1 MTSSIRAPGGH
12 NTKPARSGKSAAP
25 LVADFSFET
34 GQIAAGFRI
43 VAGVDEAGRGPLAG
57 PVVAAAVVLNPD
69 SIPPGLADSKV
80 LSASRREALFDQ
92 ILHSS
97 SAVGIGMASAREIDA
112 LNIRQ
117 ATFAAMRRAICALAW
132 MPDYALIDGRDVPPG
147 LPCPARA
154 IVKGDA
160 RALSIAAASIVAKV
174 VRDRA
179 MTRLSQSYPHYGFEK
194 HAGYPTA
201 AHRAALTKSG
211 PCPFHRM
218 SFAPLKAAQ

>member
-1 MTSSIRAPGGH
+1 MTSSI
-12 NTKPARSGKSAAP
+12 PASRSRKARPTQNGKGP
-25 LVADFSFET
+25 TPPVADFSFET
-34 GQIAAGFRI
+34 GRIAAGFRI
-43 VAGVDEAGRGPLAG
+43 IAGVDEAGRGPLAG

-97 SAVGIGMASAREIDA
+97 SAVGIGMAPAKEIDA
-112 LNIRQ
+112 INIRQ
-117 ATFAAMRRAICALAW
+117 ATFAAMRRAVCAMAW
-132 MPDYALIDGRDVPPG
+132 EPDYALIDGRDVPPG
-147 LPCPARA
+147 LPCPASA

-174 VRDRA
+174 VRDRT
-179 MTRLSQSYPHYGFEK
+179 MTRLSLSYPHYGFEQ

-201 AHRAALTKSG
+201 AHRAALTRIG

>member
-12 NTKPARSGKSAAP
+12 KTKPARSGKGAAQRG
-25 LVADFSFET
+25 ADFSFET
-34 GQIAAGFRI
+34 GQIASGFRI

-57 PVVAAAVVLNPD
+57 PVVAAAVVLDPD
-69 SIPPGLADSKV
+69 HIPQGLADSKT
-80 LSASRREALFDQ
+80 LSARRREALFDR
-92 ILHSS
+92 IVHSS
-97 SAVGIGMASAREIDA
+97 RAVGIGMAPAWEIDA
-112 LNIRQ
+112 INIRQ
-117 ATFAAMRRAICALAW
+117 ATFAAMRRAVSALAW
-132 MPDYALIDGRDVPPG
+132 PPDYVLIDGRDVPPG
-147 LPCPARA
+147 LPCPAQA

-179 MTRLSQSYPHYGFEK
+179 MTRLSHSYPHYGFEQ

-201 AHRAALTKSG
+201 AHRQALAQFG